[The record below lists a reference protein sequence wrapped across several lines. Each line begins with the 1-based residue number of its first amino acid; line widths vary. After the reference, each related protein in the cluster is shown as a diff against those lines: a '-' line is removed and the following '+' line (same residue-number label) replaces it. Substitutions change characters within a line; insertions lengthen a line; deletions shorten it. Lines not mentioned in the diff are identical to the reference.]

1 MSTVLDPSNP
11 SVSKHDMAQWLYKH
25 DKTTTLH
32 SKLNRAQLASR
43 VRKAQPHFFP
53 NPDSDDPAL
62 DSNDLQGQQQESSDQ
77 SNVLGSMEVHN
88 CMPSPSTSGR
98 SPQDLTSIAT
108 STPPPRKGKH
118 VSFDPPFSTC
128 YLVPEVTSNPADTGP
143 ARKAKRVSSDDH
155 GGSTM
160 MTKKKKK
167 SIQQQIPDRPTSTSL
182 PKSTGRGVSKS
193 TPEVES
199 TSLLEIKD
207 RREHIKEL
215 SALQEPL
222 VLPALNT
229 LSNCVEDKTM
239 DLAEQLIPLGSEE
252 GKPAT
257 PSTHHYE
264 MDLME
269 FPELD
274 IFESEKPVLGRNIDP
289 IPFKPSIKPTS
300 ELPVL
305 SGTDYFQIQRSKEE
319 QVAALEERVAYFE
332 DMKQIMVTTQTRL
345 DFLETHV
352 ERLETELQSAR
363 DDIDEH
369 GKVITGLLLV
379 EDGEDSGSSVSD

>member
-43 VRKAQPHFFP
+43 VRKAQPHLFP

-77 SNVLGSMEVHN
+77 SNVLGRMEVHN
-88 CMPSPSTSGR
+88 RMPSPSTSGR

-108 STPPPRKGKH
+108 STPPPRKGKR

-128 YLVPEVTSNPADTGP
+128 YLVPEVTLNPADTGP
-143 ARKAKRVSSDDH
+143 ARKAKQVSSDDH

-207 RREHIKEL
+207 RLEHIKEL

-274 IFESEKPVLGRNIDP
+274 IFESENPGTSNNISSCLLPWAMPNHAGSSTLLVLGRNIDP

-319 QVAALEERVAYFE
+319 QGNSHTNSNL
-332 DMKQIMVTTQTRL
+332 
-345 DFLETHV
+345 
-352 ERLETELQSAR
+352 S
-363 DDIDEH
+363 
-369 GKVITGLLLV
+369 
-379 EDGEDSGSSVSD
+379 